1 MTDNATRKL
10 LLHYEGEQFLAH
22 EARLLDENRYE
33 EWFDLLTR
41 DVEYVVPI
49 RIVVEGD
56 SRPSF
61 SKQAFHF
68 KEDWA
73 SLRARIDRLN
83 TGFAWAE
90 SPPTRTNRFV
100 SNVVVEEPTD
110 SAKVVVHS
118 ALLLYLGRGEQT
130 HFEILTAR
138 RRDRLAKI
146 GERWKIES
154 RWAYL
159 GQTTLSSGLSVF
171 L

>member
-1 MTDNATRKL
+1 MTDDAIQEL
-10 LLHYEGEQFLAH
+10 LLHYECEQLLAH
-22 EARLLDENRYE
+22 EASLLDENRYE
-33 EWFDLLTR
+33 EWLDLLTP
-41 DVEYVVPI
+41 DVEYAVPI

-61 SKQAFHF
+61 SEKAFHF

-83 TGFAWAE
+83 TGVAWAE
-90 SPPTRTNRFV
+90 NPPTRTQRFV
-100 SNVVVEEPTD
+100 SNVVVEKSTD
-110 SAKVVVHS
+110 PAKVVIHS
-118 ALLLYLGRGEQT
+118 SLLLYLGKGDPT

-138 RRDRLAKI
+138 RRDRLGKV

-159 GQTTLSSGLSVF
+159 GQTMLSSSLSVF